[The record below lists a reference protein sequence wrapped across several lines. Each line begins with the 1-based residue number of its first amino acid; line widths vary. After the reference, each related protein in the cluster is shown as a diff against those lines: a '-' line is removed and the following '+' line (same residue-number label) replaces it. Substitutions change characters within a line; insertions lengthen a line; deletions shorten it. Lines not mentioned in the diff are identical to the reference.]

1 MSSFLT
7 FCQQVPLASTRLCLF
22 LEGPVRRC
30 HQHAAQMRKA
40 QEGCVAEDRRGL
52 PSPPN
57 RLSCMPETYT
67 ELRS

>member
-30 HQHAAQMRKA
+30 HQHVAQMRKA
-40 QEGCVAEDRRGL
+40 QEGCVAEDQRGFSS
-52 PSPPN
+52 SPKQA
-57 RLSCMPETYT
+57 
-67 ELRS
+67 ELRA